1 MIGNRPST
9 VCRLVR
15 RCSLRDGARPW
26 PPPSELRGKALR
38 SPVPGRGSGR
48 RRHTLRGRFPGILAV
63 ALLAACGSGP
73 MVDAD
78 FRGEALTRLG
88 MDAPDDPLAWPPER
102 WRRMADLAAD
112 LDRPEAELR
121 ALVALAAWDPGDLEV
136 LERRVA
142 LLEEAGRD
150 EEAARLLEDTARSG
164 AVVGF
169 PRRRLLEDAAR
180 IRRRLGQFALAA
192 ADLEEA
198 LRDLDPEA
206 ADRAV
211 PGSVRA
217 FAEGRFRE
225 PSEAR
230 AVLRLHPDPE
240 LRRAA
245 VRWLAD
251 RRFPEELPTFVA
263 ALADPD
269 PEVVRVAV
277 AELAARTPEEGRGR
291 VAPALLALAG
301 GDDEELALEA
311 LDALERLA
319 TEAEV
324 PGLLALLAT
333 EDRARFRAVRRVLEA
348 LAGPGVDDGGGL
360 DPDPARREAVR
371 AFWRAWWQERGG
383 A

>member
-1 MIGNRPST
+1 MIGNRPSW
-9 VCRLVR
+9 VCRPR
-15 RCSLRDGARPW
+15 RAAWLRPRP
-26 PPPSELRGKALR
+26 ER
-38 SPVPGRGSGR
+38 PG
-48 RRHTLRGRFPGILAV
+48 HTRRGRLAGFLLL

-78 FRGEALTRLG
+78 FRSEALTRLG
-88 MDAPDDPLAWPPER
+88 MDAPEDPRAWPPER
-102 WRRMADLAAD
+102 WRRMADLAAE
-112 LDRPEAELR
+112 LDRPETELR
-121 ALVALAAWDPGDLEV
+121 ALAGLSAWDPRDPEV

-142 LLEEAGRD
+142 LLEDAGRE
-150 EEAARLLEDTARSG
+150 EEAARLLEDAARSG

-206 ADRAV
+206 ADAAV

-217 FAEGRFRE
+217 FAEGRFQE

-245 VRWLAD
+245 VRWLAE

-277 AELAARTPEEGRGR
+277 AELAARTPDEARAR
-291 VAPALLALAG
+291 VAPALLAVAG
-301 GDDEELALEA
+301 GDDEELALAA
-311 LDALERLA
+311 LDALEGLS

-333 EDRARFRAVRRVLEA
+333 DDRARFRAVRRVLEA
-348 LAGPGVDDGGGL
+348 VAGPGVDDGGGL
-360 DPDPARREAVR
+360 DPDPARRDEVR
-371 AFWRAWWQERGG
+371 AFWRAWWQGRGG